1 MPFYQAHALA
11 FLFFLLVAFGSVD
24 GNTLITFHYS
34 LLVAA
39 FGSTLLLGLFMIF
52 WLLYMANG
60 YHSILGYLDKPENQ
74 FLYLSGGQNR
84 NTLLPSI
91 AKTIISIDAP
101 IIIYVLIGFAI
112 GLHHGFLLDCFLSML
127 FLFITLSLQI
137 YLLYTKIQN
146 LHRLPIIKIP
156 SSLFNIT
163 FRPSIFSITLRY
175 LFYERKMMLAG
186 VKVFSCLLI
195 YAAHYEWDSFGY
207 DIRWMQIALGP
218 AMAVHG
224 VIMYSI
230 FTFDQEKLG
239 FTRGFPELLW
249 QRYLQQL
256 LLTSLLLL
264 PEAILLLSYSI
275 HFGIESQLS
284 VLVLF
289 MISIPA
295 FQYSVLFTNDFDA
308 ENYNGLLF
316 ALTLVCFFACLFHFG
331 WLLALLFLIVS
342 FIIFIQSYR
351 LFEKKIS

>member
-1 MPFYQAHALA
+1 
-11 FLFFLLVAFGSVD
+11 
-24 GNTLITFHYS
+24 
-34 LLVAA
+34 
-39 FGSTLLLGLFMIF
+39 
-52 WLLYMANG
+52 
-60 YHSILGYLDKPENQ
+60 
-74 FLYLSGGQNR
+74 
-84 NTLLPSI
+84 
-91 AKTIISIDAP
+91 
-101 IIIYVLIGFAI
+101 
-112 GLHHGFLLDCFLSML
+112 
-127 FLFITLSLQI
+127 
-137 YLLYTKIQN
+137 
-146 LHRLPIIKIP
+146 
-156 SSLFNIT
+156 
-163 FRPSIFSITLRY
+163 
-175 LFYERKMMLAG
+175 MMLAG
-186 VKVFSCLLI
+186 VKIFSCLLI

-218 AMAVHG
+218 AMAMHG

-264 PEAILLLSYSI
+264 PEMVLLLSYCVSFDI
-275 HFGIESQLS
+275 VSQLF

-289 MISIPA
+289 MVSIPA
-295 FQYSVLFTNDFDA
+295 FQYAVLFTNDFDA

-351 LFEKKIS
+351 SFEKKIS